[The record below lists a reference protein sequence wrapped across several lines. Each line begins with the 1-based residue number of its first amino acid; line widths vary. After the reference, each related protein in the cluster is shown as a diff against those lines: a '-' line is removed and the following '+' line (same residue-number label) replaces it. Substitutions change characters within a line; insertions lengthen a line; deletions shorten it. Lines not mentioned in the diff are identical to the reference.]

1 MPKRKYDR
9 IFMLLNGING
19 GLGAN
24 INGSCDIEIIDGR
37 GKLKVYIGG
46 IGRLKDKQRT
56 FYLICR
62 SSDNSTA
69 VPVGSVERNGL
80 NAVIEKNFD
89 PDNMFGSGKSVGSV
103 NAAAVWDDG
112 EGPSKAIL
120 EGFVSQR
127 TDWKNGLE
135 TPNTNNHP
143 DSAAS
148 ESAGNTI
155 KTPPANKT
163 ENETESEKKS
173 SIENNIESRIESK
186 LAEYVK
192 ASGRISEAK
201 PASRIT
207 AGGRPVQPDDENG
220 SGKDASPHDTFRAMV
235 EKFKSEL
242 KTLDE
247 MGFIDKS
254 AIYPAGDEAGQKSE
268 GKGGG
273 DSETDEKNVRTAA
286 EWDKLF
292 EKSDRLDAGGGTVWV
307 RTDQREMY
315 MLPSA
320 AEDLRRLFVKNGAR
334 AGRHLLAGKNGGSYY
349 IGVPGTDGQRETAQ
363 ENGFYDFLPV
373 GDGNAGY
380 WIKELPEI

>member
-9 IFMLLNGING
+9 IFMLLNGIND

-69 VPVGSVERNGL
+69 IPVGSVERNGL

-103 NAAAVWDDG
+103 NAAAVWEDG

-135 TPNTNNHP
+135 TPNTKHQP
-143 DSAAS
+143 D
-148 ESAGNTI
+148 GNII
-155 KTPPANKT
+155 KIQAVNRS
-163 ENETESEKKS
+163 ESEKKS
-173 SIENNIESRIESK
+173 DIENNIESRIESK

-192 ASGRISEAK
+192 ASGQISEAK

-207 AGGRPVQPDDENG
+207 AGGRTVHPDGE
-220 SGKDASPHDTFRAMV
+220 SVSEKEASPHDTFRAMV

-268 GKGGG
+268 ENGGG
-273 DSETDEKNVRTAA
+273 DSETDEKNVRMAA

-373 GDGNAGY
+373 GGGNAGY

>member
-1 MPKRKYDR
+1 MQKRKYDR
-9 IFMLLNGING
+9 IFMLLNGIND

-62 SSDNSTA
+62 GSDNPTA

-80 NAVIEKNFD
+80 NAVLEKNFD

-135 TPNTNNHP
+135 TPNTKHQP
-143 DSAAS
+143 D
-148 ESAGNTI
+148 GNII
-155 KTPPANKT
+155 KIQAVNRS
-163 ENETESEKKS
+163 ESEKKS
-173 SIENNIESRIESK
+173 DIENNIESRIESK

-192 ASGRISEAK
+192 ASGQISEAK

-207 AGGRPVQPDDENG
+207 AGGRTVHPDGE
-220 SGKDASPHDTFRAMV
+220 SVSEKEASPHDTFRAMV

-268 GKGGG
+268 ENGGG

>member
-9 IFMLLNGING
+9 IFMLLNGIND

-69 VPVGSVERNGL
+69 IPVGSVERNGL
-80 NAVIEKNFD
+80 NAVLEKNFD

-103 NAAAVWDDG
+103 NAAAVWEDG

-135 TPNTNNHP
+135 TPNTKHQP
-143 DSAAS
+143 D
-148 ESAGNTI
+148 GNII
-155 KTPPANKT
+155 KTQAVNRS
-163 ENETESEKKS
+163 ESEKKS
-173 SIENNIESRIESK
+173 DIENNIESRIESK

-207 AGGRPVQPDDENG
+207 AGGRPVQPDGE
-220 SGKDASPHDTFRAMV
+220 SVSEKDASPHDTFRAMV

-268 GKGGG
+268 GKGGE

>member
-9 IFMLLNGING
+9 IFMLLNGIND

-62 SSDNSTA
+62 GSDNPTA

-103 NAAAVWDDG
+103 NAAAVWEDG

-135 TPNTNNHP
+135 TPNTKHQP
-143 DSAAS
+143 D
-148 ESAGNTI
+148 GNII
-155 KTPPANKT
+155 KTPAVNKS
-163 ENETESEKKS
+163 ESEKKS
-173 SIENNIESRIESK
+173 GIENNIESRIENK

-192 ASGRISEAK
+192 SSGQNSEAK

-207 AGGRPVQPDDENG
+207 AGGRTVHPDGE
-220 SGKDASPHDTFRAMV
+220 SVSEKEASPHDTFRAMV

-254 AIYPAGDEAGQKSE
+254 AIYPAGDEASQKSE
-268 GKGGG
+268 GKDGG
-273 DSETDEKNVRTAA
+273 DSETDEKSAPTAA

>member
-9 IFMLLNGING
+9 IFMLLNGIND

-69 VPVGSVERNGL
+69 IPVGSVERNGL
-80 NAVIEKNFD
+80 NAVLEKNFD

-103 NAAAVWDDG
+103 NAAAVWEDG

-135 TPNTNNHP
+135 TPNTKHQP
-143 DSAAS
+143 D
-148 ESAGNTI
+148 GNII
-155 KTPPANKT
+155 KTQAVNRS
-163 ENETESEKKS
+163 ESEKKS
-173 SIENNIESRIESK
+173 DIENNIESRIESK

-207 AGGRPVQPDDENG
+207 AGGRPVHPDGE
-220 SGKDASPHDTFRAMV
+220 SVSEKEASPHDTFRAMV

-268 GKGGG
+268 GKGGE

>member
-9 IFMLLNGING
+9 IFMLLNGIND

-62 SSDNSTA
+62 GSDNSTA

-80 NAVIEKNFD
+80 NAVLEKNFD

-103 NAAAVWDDG
+103 NAAAVWEDG

-135 TPNTNNHP
+135 TPNTNNQ
-143 DSAAS
+143 S

-163 ENETESEKKS
+163 ESEKKS
-173 SIENNIESRIESK
+173 GIENNIESRIENK

-207 AGGRPVQPDDENG
+207 AGGRTVHPDDENG

-254 AIYPAGDEAGQKSE
+254 AIYPAGDEAGQKAE
-268 GKGGG
+268 ENGGG
-273 DSETDEKNVRTAA
+273 DSETDEKSARTAA

>member
-9 IFMLLNGING
+9 IFMLLNGIND

-103 NAAAVWDDG
+103 NAAAVWEDG

-135 TPNTNNHP
+135 TPNTKHQP
-143 DSAAS
+143 D
-148 ESAGNTI
+148 GNII
-155 KTPPANKT
+155 KTQAV
-163 ENETESEKKS
+163 KS
-173 SIENNIESRIESK
+173 FQN
-186 LAEYVK
+186 
-192 ASGRISEAK
+192 
-201 PASRIT
+201 
-207 AGGRPVQPDDENG
+207 
-220 SGKDASPHDTFRAMV
+220 
-235 EKFKSEL
+235 
-242 KTLDE
+242 
-247 MGFIDKS
+247 
-254 AIYPAGDEAGQKSE
+254 
-268 GKGGG
+268 
-273 DSETDEKNVRTAA
+273 
-286 EWDKLF
+286 
-292 EKSDRLDAGGGTVWV
+292 
-307 RTDQREMY
+307 
-315 MLPSA
+315 
-320 AEDLRRLFVKNGAR
+320 
-334 AGRHLLAGKNGGSYY
+334 
-349 IGVPGTDGQRETAQ
+349 
-363 ENGFYDFLPV
+363 
-373 GDGNAGY
+373 
-380 WIKELPEI
+380 

>member
-9 IFMLLNGING
+9 IFMLLNGIND

-46 IGRLKDKQRT
+46 IGRLKDKKRT

-62 SSDNSTA
+62 GSDNSTA

-103 NAAAVWDDG
+103 NAAAVWEDG

-135 TPNTNNHP
+135 TPNTKHQP
-143 DSAAS
+143 D
-148 ESAGNTI
+148 GNII
-155 KTPPANKT
+155 KTQAVNRS
-163 ENETESEKKS
+163 ESEKKS
-173 SIENNIESRIESK
+173 GIENNIESRIESK

-192 ASGRISEAK
+192 ASGQISEAK

-207 AGGRPVQPDDENG
+207 AGGRTVQPDGE
-220 SGKDASPHDTFRAMV
+220 SVSEKEASPHDTFRAMV

-268 GKGGG
+268 EKDGG
-273 DSETDEKNVRTAA
+273 DSETDEKSAPTAA

>member
-9 IFMLLNGING
+9 IFMLLNGIND

-62 SSDNSTA
+62 GSDNSTA
-69 VPVGSVERNGL
+69 IPVGSVERNGL

-103 NAAAVWDDG
+103 NAAAVWEDG

-135 TPNTNNHP
+135 TPNTNNQ
-143 DSAAS
+143 S
-148 ESAGNTI
+148 ESAANTI

-163 ENETESEKKS
+163 ENETESEKKNG
-173 SIENNIESRIESK
+173 IENNIESRIENK

-192 ASGRISEAK
+192 ASGQISEAK

-207 AGGRPVQPDDENG
+207 AGGRTVQPDGE
-220 SGKDASPHDTFRAMV
+220 SVSEKEASPHDTFRAMV

-268 GKGGG
+268 ENGGE

>member
-9 IFMLLNGING
+9 IFMLLNGIND

-69 VPVGSVERNGL
+69 IPVGSVERNGL
-80 NAVIEKNFD
+80 NAVLEKNFD

-103 NAAAVWDDG
+103 NAAAVWEDG

-135 TPNTNNHP
+135 TPNTNNQ
-143 DSAAS
+143 S

-173 SIENNIESRIESK
+173 GIENNIESRIESK

-192 ASGRISEAK
+192 ASGQISEAK

-207 AGGRPVQPDDENG
+207 AGGRPVHPDGE
-220 SGKDASPHDTFRAMV
+220 SVSEKEASPHDTFRAMV

-273 DSETDEKNVRTAA
+273 DYETDEKNVRTAA

>member
-9 IFMLLNGING
+9 IFMLLNGIND

-46 IGRLKDKQRT
+46 IGRLKDKKRT

-62 SSDNSTA
+62 GSDNSTA
-69 VPVGSVERNGL
+69 IPVGSVERNGL

-103 NAAAVWDDG
+103 NAAAVWEDG

-135 TPNTNNHP
+135 TPNTNNQ
-143 DSAAS
+143 S

-173 SIENNIESRIESK
+173 GIENNIESRIESK

-192 ASGRISEAK
+192 ASGQISEAK

-207 AGGRPVQPDDENG
+207 AGGRPVHPDGE
-220 SGKDASPHDTFRAMV
+220 SVSEKEASPHDTFRAMV

-254 AIYPAGDEAGQKSE
+254 AIYPAGDEAGQKAE
-268 GKGGG
+268 ENGGG
-273 DSETDEKNVRTAA
+273 DSETDEKSAPTAA

>member
-9 IFMLLNGING
+9 IFMLLNGIND

-37 GKLKVYIGG
+37 GRLKVYIGG
-46 IGRLKDKQRT
+46 IGRLNDKQRT

-69 VPVGSVERNGL
+69 IPVGSVERNGL

-103 NAAAVWDDG
+103 NAAAVWEDG

-135 TPNTNNHP
+135 TPNTKHQP
-143 DSAAS
+143 D
-148 ESAGNTI
+148 GNI
-155 KTPPANKT
+155 IAVNKS
-163 ENETESEKKS
+163 ESEKKS
-173 SIENNIESRIESK
+173 SIENNIESK

-207 AGGRPVQPDDENG
+207 AGGRTVQPDDENG

-254 AIYPAGDEAGQKSE
+254 AIYPAGDEGGQKSE

-273 DSETDEKNVRTAA
+273 DSETDEKSARTAA

>member
-9 IFMLLNGING
+9 IFMLLNGIND

-62 SSDNSTA
+62 GSDNQTA

-103 NAAAVWDDG
+103 NAAAVWEDG

-135 TPNTNNHP
+135 TPNTKHQP
-143 DSAAS
+143 D
-148 ESAGNTI
+148 GNII
-155 KTPPANKT
+155 KTQAVNRS
-163 ENETESEKKS
+163 ESEKKS
-173 SIENNIESRIESK
+173 GIENNIESRIESK

-207 AGGRPVQPDDENG
+207 AGGRTVQPDGE
-220 SGKDASPHDTFRAMV
+220 SISEKEASPHDTFRAMV

-268 GKGGG
+268 ENGGG

-349 IGVPGTDGQRETAQ
+349 IGVPGTGGQRETAQ

>member
-9 IFMLLNGING
+9 IFMLLNGIND

-103 NAAAVWDDG
+103 NAAAVWEDG

-135 TPNTNNHP
+135 TPNTKHQP
-143 DSAAS
+143 D
-148 ESAGNTI
+148 GNII
-155 KTPPANKT
+155 KTQAVNKS
-163 ENETESEKKS
+163 ESEKKS
-173 SIENNIESRIESK
+173 DIENNIESRIESK

-192 ASGRISEAK
+192 ASGHISEAK

-207 AGGRPVQPDDENG
+207 AGGRPVHPDDENG
-220 SGKDASPHDTFRAMV
+220 SGKDASPHDTVRAMV
-235 EKFKSEL
+235 EKFKSAL
-242 KTLDE
+242 KTPDE

>member
-9 IFMLLNGING
+9 IFMLLNGIND

-62 SSDNSTA
+62 GSDNSTA
-69 VPVGSVERNGL
+69 VPVGSVERNGM

-103 NAAAVWDDG
+103 NAAAVWEDG

-135 TPNTNNHP
+135 TPNTNNQ
-143 DSAAS
+143 S

-173 SIENNIESRIESK
+173 GIENNIESRIESK

-207 AGGRPVQPDDENG
+207 AGGRPVHPDGE
-220 SGKDASPHDTFRAMV
+220 SVSEKEASPHDTFRAMV

-268 GKGGG
+268 ENGGE
-273 DSETDEKNVRTAA
+273 DSETDEKSTRTAA

>member
-9 IFMLLNGING
+9 IFMLLNGIND

-62 SSDNSTA
+62 GSDNPTA

-80 NAVIEKNFD
+80 NAVLEKNFD

-103 NAAAVWDDG
+103 NAAAVWEDG

-135 TPNTNNHP
+135 TPNTKHQP
-143 DSAAS
+143 D
-148 ESAGNTI
+148 GNII
-155 KTPPANKT
+155 KTPAVNKS
-163 ENETESEKKS
+163 ESEKKS
-173 SIENNIESRIESK
+173 GIENNIESRIENK

-192 ASGRISEAK
+192 SSGQNSEAK

-207 AGGRPVQPDDENG
+207 AGGRTVHPDGE
-220 SGKDASPHDTFRAMV
+220 SVSEKEASPHDTFRAMV

-254 AIYPAGDEAGQKSE
+254 AIYPAGDEASQKSE
-268 GKGGG
+268 GKDGG
-273 DSETDEKNVRTAA
+273 DSETDEKSAPTAA

>member
-9 IFMLLNGING
+9 IFMLLNGIND

-62 SSDNSTA
+62 NSDNSTA

-103 NAAAVWDDG
+103 NAAAVWEDG

-135 TPNTNNHP
+135 TPNTNNQP
-143 DSAAS
+143 D
-148 ESAGNTI
+148 GNII
-155 KTPPANKT
+155 KTQAVNRS
-163 ENETESEKKS
+163 ESEKKS

-207 AGGRPVQPDDENG
+207 AGGRTVQPDDENG
-220 SGKDASPHDTFRAMV
+220 SGKDSSPHDTFRAMV

>member
-9 IFMLLNGING
+9 IFMLLNGIND

-69 VPVGSVERNGL
+69 IPVGSVERNGL
-80 NAVIEKNFD
+80 NAVLEKNFD

-103 NAAAVWDDG
+103 NAAAVWEDG

-135 TPNTNNHP
+135 TPNTKHQP
-143 DSAAS
+143 D
-148 ESAGNTI
+148 GNII
-155 KTPPANKT
+155 KIQAVNRS
-163 ENETESEKKS
+163 ESEKKS
-173 SIENNIESRIESK
+173 DIENNIESRIESK

-192 ASGRISEAK
+192 ASGQISEAK

-207 AGGRPVQPDDENG
+207 AGGRPVHPDGE
-220 SGKDASPHDTFRAMV
+220 SVSEKEASPHDTFRAMV

-273 DSETDEKNVRTAA
+273 DYETDEKNVRTAA

>member
-9 IFMLLNGING
+9 IFMLLNGIND

-46 IGRLKDKQRT
+46 IGRLKDKKRT

-62 SSDNSTA
+62 GSDNSTA
-69 VPVGSVERNGL
+69 IPVGSVERNGL

-103 NAAAVWDDG
+103 NAAAVWEDG

-135 TPNTNNHP
+135 TPNTNNQ
-143 DSAAS
+143 S

-173 SIENNIESRIESK
+173 GIENNIESRIESK

-192 ASGRISEAK
+192 ASGQISEAK

-207 AGGRPVQPDDENG
+207 AGGRPVHPDGE
-220 SGKDASPHDTFRAMV
+220 SVSEKEASPHDTFRAMV

-254 AIYPAGDEAGQKSE
+254 AIYPAGDEAGQKAE
-268 GKGGG
+268 ENGGG
-273 DSETDEKNVRTAA
+273 DSETDEKSAPTAA

-315 MLPSA
+315 LLPSA

>member
-9 IFMLLNGING
+9 IFMLLNGIND

-103 NAAAVWDDG
+103 NAAAVWEDG

-135 TPNTNNHP
+135 TPNTKHQP
-143 DSAAS
+143 D
-148 ESAGNTI
+148 GNII
-155 KTPPANKT
+155 KIQAVNRS
-163 ENETESEKKS
+163 ESEKKS
-173 SIENNIESRIESK
+173 GIENNIESRIESK

-207 AGGRPVQPDDENG
+207 AGGRTVQPDGE
-220 SGKDASPHDTFRAMV
+220 SISEKEASPHDTFRAMV

-268 GKGGG
+268 ENGGG
-273 DSETDEKNVRTAA
+273 DSETDEKNVRMAA

-349 IGVPGTDGQRETAQ
+349 IGVPGSDGQRETAQ

>member
-9 IFMLLNGING
+9 IFMLLNGIND

-62 SSDNSTA
+62 GSDNSTA

-80 NAVIEKNFD
+80 NAVLEKNFD

-103 NAAAVWDDG
+103 NAAAVWEDG

-135 TPNTNNHP
+135 TPNTNNQ
-143 DSAAS
+143 S

-173 SIENNIESRIESK
+173 GIENNIESRIESK

-192 ASGRISEAK
+192 ASGQISEAK

-207 AGGRPVQPDDENG
+207 AGGRPVHPDGE
-220 SGKDASPHDTFRAMV
+220 SVSEKEASPHDTFRAMV

-273 DSETDEKNVRTAA
+273 DSEADEKSAPTAA

-315 MLPSA
+315 LLPSA

-349 IGVPGTDGQRETAQ
+349 IGVPGSDGQRETAQ

>member
-9 IFMLLNGING
+9 IFMLLNGIND

-62 SSDNSTA
+62 GSDNSTA

-103 NAAAVWDDG
+103 NAAAVWEDG

-135 TPNTNNHP
+135 TPNTEHQP
-143 DSAAS
+143 DD
-148 ESAGNTI
+148 NII
-155 KTPPANKT
+155 KTQAVNKS
-163 ENETESEKKS
+163 ESEKKS

-192 ASGRISEAK
+192 ASGQNSEAK

-207 AGGRPVQPDDENG
+207 AGGRPVHPDDENG

-254 AIYPAGDEAGQKSE
+254 AIYPAGDEAGQKAE
-268 GKGGG
+268 ENGGG
-273 DSETDEKNVRTAA
+273 DSETDEKSAPTAA

>member
-9 IFMLLNGING
+9 IFMLLNGIND

-103 NAAAVWDDG
+103 NAAAVWEDG

-135 TPNTNNHP
+135 TPNTEHQP
-143 DSAAS
+143 DD
-148 ESAGNTI
+148 NII
-155 KTPPANKT
+155 KTQAVNKS
-163 ENETESEKKS
+163 ESEKKS
-173 SIENNIESRIESK
+173 SIENNIENNIESRIENK

-192 ASGRISEAK
+192 ASGQNSEAK

-207 AGGRPVQPDDENG
+207 AGGRTVQPDDENG
-220 SGKDASPHDTFRAMV
+220 SEKDASPHDTFRAMV

-254 AIYPAGDEAGQKSE
+254 AIYPAGDEAGQKAE
-268 GKGGG
+268 ENGGG
-273 DSETDEKNVRTAA
+273 DSETDEKSAPTAA

-349 IGVPGTDGQRETAQ
+349 IGVPGSDGQRETAQ

>member
-9 IFMLLNGING
+9 IFMLLNGIND

-69 VPVGSVERNGL
+69 IPVGSVERNGL
-80 NAVIEKNFD
+80 NAVLEKNFD

-103 NAAAVWDDG
+103 NAAAVWEDG

-135 TPNTNNHP
+135 TPNTKHQP
-143 DSAAS
+143 D
-148 ESAGNTI
+148 GNII

-163 ENETESEKKS
+163 ENETESKKKS
-173 SIENNIESRIESK
+173 GIENNIESRIESK

-207 AGGRPVQPDDENG
+207 AGGRPVHPDGE
-220 SGKDASPHDTFRAMV
+220 SVSEKEASPHDTFRAMV

-268 GKGGG
+268 GKDGG
-273 DSETDEKNVRTAA
+273 DSETDEKSAPTAA

>member
-9 IFMLLNGING
+9 IFMLLNGIND

-69 VPVGSVERNGL
+69 IPVGSVERNGL

-135 TPNTNNHP
+135 TPNTKHQP
-143 DSAAS
+143 D
-148 ESAGNTI
+148 GNII
-155 KTPPANKT
+155 KTQAVNKS
-163 ENETESEKKS
+163 ESEKKS

-201 PASRIT
+201 PVSRIT
-207 AGGRPVQPDDENG
+207 AGGRQVQPDGE
-220 SGKDASPHDTFRAMV
+220 SVSEKEASPHDTFRAMV

-254 AIYPAGDEAGQKSE
+254 AIYPAGDEAGKKAE
-268 GKGGG
+268 ENVGGG
-273 DSETDEKNVRTAA
+273 SETDEKNVRTAA

-320 AEDLRRLFVKNGAR
+320 EEDLRRLFVKNGAR

>member
-9 IFMLLNGING
+9 IFMLLNGIND

-62 SSDNSTA
+62 GSDNSTA

-103 NAAAVWDDG
+103 NAAAVWEDG

-155 KTPPANKT
+155 KTPPANKS

-173 SIENNIESRIESK
+173 GIENNIESRIESK

-192 ASGRISEAK
+192 ASGQNSEAK

-207 AGGRPVQPDDENG
+207 AGGRPVHPDGE
-220 SGKDASPHDTFRAMV
+220 SVSEKEASPHDTFRAMV

-268 GKGGG
+268 GKGGR
-273 DSETDEKNVRTAA
+273 DSETDEKNVPTAA

-320 AEDLRRLFVKNGAR
+320 AEGLRRVVGKNGAR

>member
-9 IFMLLNGING
+9 IFMLLNGIND

-24 INGSCDIEIIDGR
+24 INGSCDFEIIDGR

-46 IGRLKDKQRT
+46 IGRLKDKKRT

-62 SSDNSTA
+62 GSDNSTA

-103 NAAAVWDDG
+103 NAAAVWEDG

-135 TPNTNNHP
+135 TPNTKHQP
-143 DSAAS
+143 D
-148 ESAGNTI
+148 GNII
-155 KTPPANKT
+155 KTQAVNKS
-163 ENETESEKKS
+163 ESEKKS
-173 SIENNIESRIESK
+173 SIENNIENNIESRIESK

-207 AGGRPVQPDDENG
+207 AGGRTVQPDDENG

-268 GKGGG
+268 ENGGG
-273 DSETDEKNVRTAA
+273 DSETDEKNVRMAA

-320 AEDLRRLFVKNGAR
+320 GEDLRRLFVKNGAG

-349 IGVPGTDGQRETAQ
+349 IGVPGSDGQRETAQ

>member
-9 IFMLLNGING
+9 IFMLLNGIND

-62 SSDNSTA
+62 GSDNSTA

-80 NAVIEKNFD
+80 NAVLEKNFD

-103 NAAAVWDDG
+103 NAAAVWEDG

-135 TPNTNNHP
+135 TPNTKHQP
-143 DSAAS
+143 D
-148 ESAGNTI
+148 GNII
-155 KTPPANKT
+155 KTPAVNKS
-163 ENETESEKKS
+163 ESEKKS

-192 ASGRISEAK
+192 ASGQISEAK

-207 AGGRPVQPDDENG
+207 AGGRPVHPDGE
-220 SGKDASPHDTFRAMV
+220 SVSEKEASPHDTFRAMV

-268 GKGGG
+268 ENGGE
-273 DSETDEKNVRTAA
+273 DSETDEKSTRTAA

>member
-9 IFMLLNGING
+9 IFMLLNGIND

-69 VPVGSVERNGL
+69 IPVGSVERNGL

-103 NAAAVWDDG
+103 NAAAVWEDG

-135 TPNTNNHP
+135 TPNTKHQP
-143 DSAAS
+143 D
-148 ESAGNTI
+148 GNII
-155 KTPPANKT
+155 KIQAVNRS
-163 ENETESEKKS
+163 ESEKKS
-173 SIENNIESRIESK
+173 GIENNIESRIESK

-192 ASGRISEAK
+192 ASGQNSEAK

-207 AGGRPVQPDDENG
+207 AGGRPVHPDDENG

-268 GKGGG
+268 ENGGG

>member
-9 IFMLLNGING
+9 IFMLLNGIND

-103 NAAAVWDDG
+103 NAAAVWEDG

-135 TPNTNNHP
+135 TPNTKHQP
-143 DSAAS
+143 D
-148 ESAGNTI
+148 GNII
-155 KTPPANKT
+155 KTQAVNRS
-163 ENETESEKKS
+163 ESEKKS
-173 SIENNIESRIESK
+173 GIENNIESRIESK

-207 AGGRPVQPDDENG
+207 AGGRTVQPDGE
-220 SGKDASPHDTFRAMV
+220 SISEKEASPHDTFRAMV

-268 GKGGG
+268 ENGGG

-349 IGVPGTDGQRETAQ
+349 IGVPGTGGQRETAQ

>member
-9 IFMLLNGING
+9 IFMLLNGIND

-62 SSDNSTA
+62 GSDNSTA

-103 NAAAVWDDG
+103 NAAAVWEDG

-135 TPNTNNHP
+135 TPNTNNQP
-143 DSAAS
+143 D
-148 ESAGNTI
+148 GNII
-155 KTPPANKT
+155 KTQAVNKS
-163 ENETESEKKS
+163 ESEKKS
-173 SIENNIESRIESK
+173 GIENNIESRIESK

-192 ASGRISEAK
+192 ASGQNSEAK

-207 AGGRPVQPDDENG
+207 AGGRPVHPDGE
-220 SGKDASPHDTFRAMV
+220 SVSEKEASPHDTFRAMV

>member
-9 IFMLLNGING
+9 IFMLLNGIND

-69 VPVGSVERNGL
+69 IPVGSVERNGL

-103 NAAAVWDDG
+103 NAAAVWEDG

-135 TPNTNNHP
+135 TPNTKHQP
-143 DSAAS
+143 D
-148 ESAGNTI
+148 GNII
-155 KTPPANKT
+155 KTQAVNKS
-163 ENETESEKKS
+163 ESEKKS
-173 SIENNIESRIESK
+173 SIENNIESRIENK

-192 ASGRISEAK
+192 SSGQISEAK

-207 AGGRPVQPDDENG
+207 AGGRTVQPEG
-220 SGKDASPHDTFRAMV
+220 ESVSEKEASPHDTFRAMV

-273 DSETDEKNVRTAA
+273 DSEADEKSAPTAA

-349 IGVPGTDGQRETAQ
+349 IGVPGSDGQRETAQ

>member
-9 IFMLLNGING
+9 IFMLLNGIND

-62 SSDNSTA
+62 GSDNSTA
-69 VPVGSVERNGL
+69 IPVGSVERNGL

-103 NAAAVWDDG
+103 NAAAVWEDG

-135 TPNTNNHP
+135 TPNTNNQ
-143 DSAAS
+143 S
-148 ESAGNTI
+148 ESAANTI

-163 ENETESEKKS
+163 ENETESEKKNG
-173 SIENNIESRIESK
+173 IENNIESRIENK

-207 AGGRPVQPDDENG
+207 AGGRTVQPDGE
-220 SGKDASPHDTFRAMV
+220 SVSEKEASPHDTFRAMV

-268 GKGGG
+268 ENGGE

>member
-9 IFMLLNGING
+9 IFMLLNGIND

-62 SSDNSTA
+62 GSDNSTA
-69 VPVGSVERNGL
+69 VPVGSVERNGM

-103 NAAAVWDDG
+103 NAAAVWEDG

-135 TPNTNNHP
+135 TPNTNNQ
-143 DSAAS
+143 S

-173 SIENNIESRIESK
+173 GIENNIESRIESK

-207 AGGRPVQPDDENG
+207 AGGRPVHPDGE
-220 SGKDASPHDTFRAMV
+220 SVSEKEASPHDTFRAMV

-268 GKGGG
+268 ENGGG